1 MVYHTE
7 VLNSNNFSL
16 FMNRIYLDSTFV
28 LLFSICF
35 QLILLGDNL
44 GSDWWS
50 QMFNKEQEV
59 EDEDLDFR
67 VLENG
72 FVSIKSFFVVSC
84 NARAQICT

>member
-1 MVYHTE
+1 MAVIVASEREGVECLGYMRDGVECLGYKRNFLLSTTQMVYHTE

-44 GSDWWS
+44 GSD
-50 QMFNKEQEV
+50 
-59 EDEDLDFR
+59 
-67 VLENG
+67 
-72 FVSIKSFFVVSC
+72 
-84 NARAQICT
+84 